1 MTDYLD
7 GNVFKD
13 SILQMLYHDRIDIRK
28 ELILLK
34 VATVKNVWFVII
46 VFLIMDSNFKI
57 LYVRIVI
64 IWKC

>member
-34 VATVKNVWFVII
+34 VATVKNV
-46 VFLIMDSNFKI
+46 
-57 LYVRIVI
+57 
-64 IWKC
+64 